1 MLYTNYD
8 ESLATNIEE
17 NRENNQYY
25 AVESDTNSGAG
36 REVLFAHQFTGADLF
51 YLIGRGYIINDTLA
65 GTLFVK
71 FKFTTNWAT
80 EAYSNGIEVLP
91 GAKLDFYPLPLI
103 SAISVENI
111 PADAG
116 LNLLFRMWA
125 T

>member
-17 NRENNQYY
+17 KRENNQYFSI
-25 AVESDTNSGAG
+25 ETDTDSGIG
-36 REVLFAHQFTGADLF
+36 RDFVFAHQFTGDDLF
-51 YLIGRGYIINDTLA
+51 YLIGRGYIINDTGA

-71 FKFTTNWAT
+71 FKFTTKWAT
-80 EAYSNGIEVLP
+80 EAYGDGVEVLP

-103 SAISVENI
+103 SGIRVENI
-111 PADAG
+111 PANPG
-116 LNLLFRMWA
+116 MNLLFRMWA